1 MPGYTCV
8 VVPAAVQHAGL
19 RPVYV
24 DIDPDT
30 YNLDPTRLDAAA
42 GDRVSAVIVQHTY
55 GIPADMAA
63 VGAWASSRSLP
74 VIEDCCHT
82 FGVRIGGRL
91 CGTLGSFAFMS
102 GQWNKFFST
111 GLGGMLLVNE
121 TTLAERVAEI
131 LRNELLA
138 PGDAPRPAV
147 AGADHGLPVAR
158 CGRARRPC

>member
-24 DIDPDT
+24 DIDRDT
-30 YNLDPTRLDAAA
+30 YNLDPKRLEGVA
-42 GDRVSAVIVQHTY
+42 GDGLAAVIVQHTY
-55 GIPADMAA
+55 GIPAPMAA
-63 VGAWASSRSLP
+63 VGAWAASRSLP

-82 FGVRIGGRL
+82 FGARVGGRQ

-111 GLGGMLLVNE
+111 GLGGMLLVN
-121 TTLAERVAEI
+121 
-131 LRNELLA
+131 
-138 PGDAPRPAV
+138 DAGGGPAGRGNPPQGAARARSRDEPAV
-147 AGADHGLPVAR
+147 AGADSRLPVAD
-158 CGRARRPC
+158 AAESRRPC